1 MVLFVRSRS
10 QSRYDEVL
18 ESDSGLG
25 LTLQFTLTVQ
35 KSEIQCSY
43 DKAILSFGG
52 FLGIP
57 WVSWGVGIRVG
68 KLANS
73 FIVIS

>member
-35 KSEIQCSY
+35 KSKRFSVVMTKPFSLLEDS
-43 DKAILSFGG
+43 
-52 FLGIP
+52 
-57 WVSWGVGIRVG
+57 
-68 KLANS
+68 
-73 FIVIS
+73 